1 MKAVTHAIASIFF
14 SLCLASY
21 QIVCADQN
29 LRTVIGSSPPT
40 ERELGKKEGKGNQ
53 GKEDSPAALIITDR
67 TCTFLDANDPPG
79 LVDATKSIR
88 VINEN
93 RGVSKCSFTSVPNPT
108 NDVITW
114 DYMSTEGFGAD
125 GFGLFCC
132 VNADGGAGTLTTDY
146 VQTISPAGESTL
158 TCKFDFDGITGDPF
172 DGSIGKQTTF
182 GCNDVYPQ
190 FERCC

>member
-1 MKAVTHAIASIFF
+1 MQIKIFVP
-14 SLCLASY
+14 SLAHHHP
-21 QIVCADQN
+21 Q
-29 LRTVIGSSPPT
+29 RGSLVRRRA
-40 ERELGKKEGKGNQ
+40 REIRGRKIHLQ
-53 GKEDSPAALIITDR
+53 LFPYR
-67 TCTFLDANDPPG
+67 TCTFFDANDPPG